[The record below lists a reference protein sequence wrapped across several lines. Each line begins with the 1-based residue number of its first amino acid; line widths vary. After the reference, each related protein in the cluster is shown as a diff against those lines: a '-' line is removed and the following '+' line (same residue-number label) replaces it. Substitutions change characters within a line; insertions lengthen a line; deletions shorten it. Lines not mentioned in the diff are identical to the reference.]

1 VAQLIERLTDD
12 IREGQLVLPNL
23 QPASAEALRAQIEA
37 NVQRFLTL
45 FARAGILLRA

>member
-1 VAQLIERLTDD
+1 MTQLIERLTDD

-23 QPASAEALRAQIEA
+23 QPVSAEALRALIEA

-45 FARAGILLRA
+45 FTRAGILLGA